1 MSQLTRLT
9 DGEAEKRLAARA
21 QSDLYMFI
29 TISREVLLA
38 MGCTGSRMEEST
50 PIDFDAV
57 LGDVLGAA
65 QRTFSTF
72 CLPPDVFA
80 AYLRARLPPDLPPP
94 IALRRIH
101 TSDLYLACACAHR
114 HADAI
119 AVFEE
124 RCLGQLDRALG
135 RLGID
140 RDVVAE
146 IKQDIRYRVL
156 VGDGD
161 HAEIVDFSGRGD
173 LRGWVLVMA
182 TRQALRRQG
191 RAHREQVTE
200 DDELWQYLASTEP
213 PTFDHVKDV
222 YRREF
227 KRAFETALRALPH
240 REKTLLRQHYLDGAT
255 LDELAVQHRVH
266 RATAARALGRA
277 RDMVLASTRDRLMS
291 ELHVPSKELDSI
303 LKMIWS
309 RIEISLRALRR
320 GRGR

>member
-1 MSQLTRLT
+1 
-9 DGEAEKRLAARA
+9 
-21 QSDLYMFI
+21 MFI

-38 MGCTGSRMEEST
+38 TGCTGSRMEDAT

-65 QRTFSTF
+65 RCTFPTL

-80 AYLRARLPPDLPPP
+80 AYLRERLPPDLPPP
-94 IALRRIH
+94 IALRRMH
-101 TSDLYLACACAHR
+101 TSDLYLACACAHC
-114 HADAI
+114 HAEAI

-135 RLGID
+135 RIGID
-140 RDVVAE
+140 RDMVAE
-146 IKQDIRYRVL
+146 VKQDIRHRVL

-173 LRGWVLVMA
+173 LRGWVRVMA

-191 RAHREQVTE
+191 RARREQATE
-200 DDELWQYLASTEP
+200 DDELCQHLVPAEP
-213 PTFDHVKDV
+213 PVLDHMKDF

-240 REKTLLRQHYLDGAT
+240 REQTLLRQHYLDGAT
-255 LDELAVQHRVH
+255 LDELAALYRMH
-266 RATAARALGRA
+266 RATAARVLGRA
-277 RDMVLASTRDRLMS
+277 REMVLAATRDRLMS
-291 ELHVPSKELDSI
+291 ELDVPSQELDSI
-303 LKMIWS
+303 LRMIWS
-309 RIEISLRALRR
+309 RIEVSLRALRR
-320 GRGR
+320 DRRR